1 VEEENS
7 MGNKGKTGC
16 GCLLFVLVICMIFT
30 AALMHPFSLKLIA
43 KQLRHTDKIVPA
55 EMVFVHRFVEDKNG
69 ELYTDA
75 FREYWAG
82 NGKTI
87 YVEEDKI
94 FGVSIQDIIAK
105 MAITKGIKEN
115 IVKAIDAPGNETVKV
130 NKIKEK
136 IRAMGYKKVI
146 VLVPEYASRR
156 FHLLYGS
163 SQDNDKVFYMVKPV
177 EVSYFKKDSW
187 WKDNTSRI
195 VFLKEIYDI
204 GSYYV
209 SGLMGG
215 EKKK

>member
-1 VEEENS
+1 

-16 GCLLFVLVICMIFT
+16 GCLLFILVICMVFT
-30 AALMHPFSLKLIA
+30 GALIHPFSLKLIA
-43 KQLRHTDKIVPA
+43 KQLRHADKVVPA
-55 EMVFVHRFVEDKNG
+55 DMIFVHRFAEDKNG

-94 FGVSIQDIIAK
+94 FGTSIQDVIAK
-105 MAITKGIKEN
+105 MAKTRGIKED
-115 IVKAIDAPGNETVKV
+115 IVKTIDVPGGETVKV
-130 NKIKEK
+130 NNIKEK

-146 VLVPEYASRR
+146 VLVPEYASKR
-156 FHLLYGS
+156 FHLLYGA
-163 SQDNDKVFYMVKPV
+163 SQDNDKVLYIIKPV
-177 EVSYFKKDSW
+177 EVSYFKKDAW

-195 VFLKEIYDI
+195 VFLKEIYDT

-215 EKKK
+215 ETKK